1 MAEAKLYAFEGET
14 EPQTM
19 ELDARLFEGEVNPDL
34 LYRAVRT
41 QLENRRQGTS
51 CTKTRGEVRGGGR
64 KPWRQ
69 KGTGRARAG
78 SRRSPVWPGGGVVF
92 GPRPREYHLGLPKK
106 MRRGALVAAL
116 SDRAAEGQV
125 ALVDR
130 MGFQEPKTKAAS
142 ALLDRVGMA
151 STTLVAVGAS
161 EYNRA
166 VKRSFSNLPGVR
178 CIAWSGLNVYD
189 ILRHQGL
196 LLSLAAL
203 EELKERFER

>member
-1 MAEAKLYAFEGET
+1 MAEAKLYAFDGDG
-14 EPQTM
+14 EPQTI
-19 ELDARLFEGEVNPDL
+19 ELDERLFGAPVNADL
-34 LYRAVRT
+34 LYRTVRM

-78 SRRSPVWPGGGVVF
+78 SRRSPVWPGGGIVF
-92 GPRPREYHLGLPKK
+92 GPRPREYRSRLPKK
-106 MRRGALVAAL
+106 MRQGALVAAL
-116 SDRAAEGQV
+116 SDRAADGQV
-125 ALVDR
+125 VLVDR
-130 MGFQEPKTKAAS
+130 MGFQEPKTKAAV

-151 STTLVAVGAS
+151 STTLVAVATG

-166 VKRSFSNLPGVR
+166 VKKSFSNLPGVR
-178 CIAWSGLNVYD
+178 CLAAGGLNVYD

-196 LLSLAAL
+196 LLSLPAV
-203 EELKERFER
+203 EELKERF

>member
-1 MAEAKLYAFEGET
+1 
-14 EPQTM
+14 
-19 ELDARLFEGEVNPDL
+19 
-34 LYRAVRT
+34 
-41 QLENRRQGTS
+41 
-51 CTKTRGEVRGGGR
+51 
-64 KPWRQ
+64 
-69 KGTGRARAG
+69 
-78 SRRSPVWPGGGVVF
+78 
-92 GPRPREYHLGLPKK
+92 
-106 MRRGALVAAL
+106 VAAL

-178 CIAWSGLNVYD
+178 CIASSGLNVYD